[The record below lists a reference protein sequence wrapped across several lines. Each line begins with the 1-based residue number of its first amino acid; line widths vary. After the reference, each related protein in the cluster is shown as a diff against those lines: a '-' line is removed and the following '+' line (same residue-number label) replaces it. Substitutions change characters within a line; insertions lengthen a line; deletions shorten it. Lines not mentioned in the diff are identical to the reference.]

1 MINRLYKVMDYLVSA
16 FPSLRKLET
25 IGDAFV
31 VVGITD
37 TYDEETVFSDI
48 VEFSLLVKEI
58 VQLVPMDEDSNVR
71 LRIGLHCGKVVG
83 GLSGYLN
90 PRFCIFGDA
99 MNTAARM
106 EATGEVIHKI
116 LNHCHIYELTSY
128 TRLIKYMLVLIL

>member
-1 MINRLYKVMDYLVSA
+1 MDYLVST
-16 FPSLRKLET
+16 FPSLKKLET

-37 TYDEETVFSDI
+37 TCDEKTVFSEM

-58 VQLVPMDEDSNVR
+58 VQLVPMDDDKYVR
-71 LRIGLHCGKVVG
+71 IRIGLHCGKVVG

-106 EATGEVIHKI
+106 EGTGEVYI
-116 LNHCHIYELTSY
+116 LFSYYNLYELTS
-128 TRLIKYMLVLIL
+128 ILG